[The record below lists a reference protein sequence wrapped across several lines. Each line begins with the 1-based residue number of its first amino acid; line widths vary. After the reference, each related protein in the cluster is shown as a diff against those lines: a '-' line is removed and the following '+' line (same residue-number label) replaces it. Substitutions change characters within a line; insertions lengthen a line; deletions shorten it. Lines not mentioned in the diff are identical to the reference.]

1 MVKPLLNKTL
11 KETSLNL
18 CKDIAG
24 PCKVVAACFYGPRVC
39 GYADEKSDVNIL
51 LVLSGIRP
59 TLKGYLESINE
70 IDVFIL
76 VADRGMFEKDVEQG
90 LLGEFIAEKIATPY
104 EPLINEEYL
113 RLQEVKLKRR
123 FIWEI
128 LENIVSEFPEL
139 SHELL
144 IEAKYFLYESM
155 TRRARLFPPIT
166 YSILNMLREDLK
178 EKNMD
183 AMMRGYLDALKK
195 LAEENWVTFS
205 EGYVKVTENF
215 VEAIRRRK
223 LPVPSLLRSVQR
235 TVSLHVFSV
244 FPKMMRPLI
253 HDQKLFMDSHREA
266 KAEEEVL
273 ELEDPRKHLFVP
285 TSLGLVKLSDR
296 TTIEGFLGKAVPDGK
311 ISDVKMEE
319 VGGVLNTV
327 YLLTFQKDQ
336 KEQKVIV
343 KKFKDW
349 RGFKWFPLALW
360 TLGTRSFAVMGR
372 SRLERE
378 YAINQFLRSRSL
390 PVPRVLYISP
400 KERLIFEDFI
410 EGESLIKTIKRV
422 VSDKEVTPEKA
433 SLIRE
438 IGKKTAKAHKL
449 GVALGDFKPENII
462 ITKEGKAYFL
472 DFEQAARDGNLAWDI
487 AEFLYYSGHYVFP
500 LSSAKAAELIAR
512 EFIKGYLEAGGK
524 KETVRKAGSV
534 RYTKVFSIFTPP
546 HVILAISN
554 ICKKMGEN
562 E

>member
-1 MVKPLLNKTL
+1 MVKPLLNKAL
-11 KETSLNL
+11 NEKSLNL
-18 CKDIAG
+18 CKDIAT
-24 PCKVVAACFYGPRVC
+24 PREVVAACFYGPRVC

-51 LVLSGIRP
+51 LVLSGNRL
-59 TLKGYLESINE
+59 TLKSYLGSMNE
-70 IDVFIL
+70 IYAFIL
-76 VADRGMFEKDVEQG
+76 AADQGMFERDVEQG

-104 EPLINEEYL
+104 EALINEEYL
-113 RLQEVKLKRR
+113 RRQEVKLKRR
-123 FIWEI
+123 LIWEL

-144 IEAKYFLYESM
+144 IEAEYFLYEAM

-166 YSILNMLREDLK
+166 YSFLNMLREDLK

-195 LAEENWVTFS
+195 LAEEKWIASS
-205 EGYVKVTENF
+205 EEYVKITENF
-215 VEAIRRRK
+215 VEAVRRRK
-223 LPVPSLLRSVQR
+223 LPVPGFIRSVQR
-235 TVSLHVFSV
+235 AVSLHVFSV

-253 HDQKLFMDSHREA
+253 HEQKLFMDSHREA

-273 ELEDPRKHLFVP
+273 ELEDPKRHIFMP

-296 TTIEGFLGKAVPDGK
+296 TTIEDFLGKAVPDGK

-336 KEQKVIV
+336 KEQRVIV

-360 TLGTRSFAVMGR
+360 TIGTRSFAVMGR

-378 YAINQFLRSRSL
+378 YAINQFLSSQSL

-400 KERLIFEDFI
+400 KERLIFQDFI
-410 EGESLIKTIKRV
+410 EGENMVKTIKRI
-422 VSDKEVTPEKA
+422 VSDKQVTPEEA

-438 IGKKTAKAHKL
+438 IGRKTAKAHKL

-462 ITKEGKAYFL
+462 ITEEGKAYFL
-472 DFEQAARDGNLAWDI
+472 DFEQATRNGNQAWDI

-500 LSSAKAAELIAR
+500 LSSAKAAELISR
-512 EFIKGYLEAGGK
+512 EFIKGYLQAGGK

-554 ICKKMGEN
+554 ICKQMSE